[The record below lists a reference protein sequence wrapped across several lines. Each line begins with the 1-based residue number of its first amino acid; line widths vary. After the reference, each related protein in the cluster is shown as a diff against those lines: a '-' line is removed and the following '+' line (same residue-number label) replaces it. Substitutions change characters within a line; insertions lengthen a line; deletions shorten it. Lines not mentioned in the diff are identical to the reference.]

1 MEIQKGRHFSQVD
14 AGVRGLSDKPRSILN
29 VLTGCQGHSHNEDET
44 LTWPVRVMFFCSLSC
59 AVNVNSRM

>member
-1 MEIQKGRHFSQVD
+1 MEIQKGRHFSQVG

-29 VLTGCQGHSHNEDET
+29 MPTQCQGHSHNDDET
-44 LTWPVRVMFFCSLSC
+44 LTWPVKVMFFCSLSC